1 MTDEDQVCFSDSPPD
16 LGHMDTRFEENVEQ
30 DYKKARDENL
40 PISEVNKQPS
50 V

>member
-1 MTDEDQVCFSDSPPD
+1 MTDEDQVSFTSPSDFEN
-16 LGHMDTRFEENVEQ
+16 MDTRFEGDAEQ

-40 PISEVNKQPS
+40 PISEVNRKPS

>member
-1 MTDEDQVCFSDSPPD
+1 MTNEDRVSFSSSPD
-16 LGHMDTRFEENVEQ
+16 LEHMNTIFEGNAEQ